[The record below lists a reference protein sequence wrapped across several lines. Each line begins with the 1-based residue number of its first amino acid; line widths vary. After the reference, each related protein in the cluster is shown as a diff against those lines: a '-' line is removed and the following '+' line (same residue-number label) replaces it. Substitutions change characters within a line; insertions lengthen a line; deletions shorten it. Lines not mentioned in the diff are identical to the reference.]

1 MRSKQKQQMTMN
13 RNKDQRTLTKAEM
26 EIMNIIWSSSK
37 EELSVRDVL
46 EAYQEP
52 KPAYTTV
59 ATFMKILTQKGF
71 LEPQKRE
78 GGGKTLFFAPLIT
91 QDEYRDRVM
100 SEVKDNFFGGSVKSL
115 VSYFMK
121 EERLSSQEMDE
132 LMELIKNEAVG
143 M

>member
-1 MRSKQKQQMTMN
+1 MTMN

-26 EIMNIIWSSSK
+26 EIMNIIWSSSM

-78 GGGKTLFFAPLIT
+78 GGGKALFFAPLIT

-115 VSYFMK
+115 VSYCIK
-121 EERLSSQEMDE
+121 EEKLSSQEKDE
-132 LMELIKNEAVG
+132 LMELSKKEAVG

>member
-1 MRSKQKQQMTMN
+1 MN

-26 EIMNIIWSSSK
+26 EIMNIIWSSSM

-78 GGGKTLFFAPLIT
+78 GGGKALFAPLIT

-121 EERLSSQEMDE
+121 EEKLSSQEMDE
-132 LMELIKNEAVG
+132 LMELIKKEAVG

>member
-1 MRSKQKQQMTMN
+1 MN

-26 EIMNIIWSSSK
+26 EIMNIIWSSSM

-71 LEPQKRE
+71 LEPQKRV

-121 EERLSSQEMDE
+121 EEKLSSQEMDE
-132 LMELIKNEAVG
+132 LMELIKKEAVG

>member
-1 MRSKQKQQMTMN
+1 MTMN

-26 EIMNIIWSSSK
+26 EIMNIIWSSSM

-78 GGGKTLFFAPLIT
+78 GGGKALFIAPLIT

-121 EERLSSQEMDE
+121 EEKLSSQEMDE
-132 LMELIKNEAVG
+132 LMELIKKEAVG

>member
-1 MRSKQKQQMTMN
+1 MLVAANITMQFGAKPLFEN
-13 RNKDQRTLTKAEM
+13 V
-26 EIMNIIWSSSK
+26 
-37 EELSVRDVL
+37 SVKFGDGLRYGL
-46 EAYQEP
+46 IGANGAG
-52 KPAYTTV
+52 KS
-59 ATFMKILTQKGF
+59 TFMKILTQKGF

-121 EERLSSQEMDE
+121 EEKLSSQEIDE
-132 LMELIKNEAVG
+132 LMELIKKEAVG

>member
-1 MRSKQKQQMTMN
+1 MTMN

-26 EIMNIIWSSSK
+26 EIMNIIWSSSM

-78 GGGKTLFFAPLIT
+78 GGGTAT
-91 QDEYRDRVM
+91 E
-100 SEVKDNFFGGSVKSL
+100 
-115 VSYFMK
+115 
-121 EERLSSQEMDE
+121 
-132 LMELIKNEAVG
+132 
-143 M
+143 

>member
-1 MRSKQKQQMTMN
+1 MTMN

-26 EIMNIIWSSSK
+26 EIMNIIWSSSM

-71 LEPQKRE
+71 LEPQKRV

-121 EERLSSQEMDE
+121 EEKLSSQEMDE
-132 LMELIKNEAVG
+132 LMELIKKEAVG

>member
-1 MRSKQKQQMTMN
+1 MTMN

-26 EIMNIIWSSSK
+26 EIMNIIWSSSM

-71 LEPQKRE
+71 LEPQKRV

-121 EERLSSQEMDE
+121 EEKLSSKEMDE
-132 LMELIKNEAVG
+132 LMELIKKEAVG